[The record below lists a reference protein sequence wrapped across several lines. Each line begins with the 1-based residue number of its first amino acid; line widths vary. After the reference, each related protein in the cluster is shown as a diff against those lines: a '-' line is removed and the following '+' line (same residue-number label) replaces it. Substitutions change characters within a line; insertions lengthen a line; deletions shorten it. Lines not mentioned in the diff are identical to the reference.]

1 MVNRHSGSESVVPGI
16 EVLLSEQL
24 GLIRG
29 KRIGLITNHTGVD
42 RKLRHDIDAFI
53 STPGLRLVALFSPE
67 HGIRGT
73 VQAGEKVRSGVDEK
87 TGIPVYSLYGEKTQP
102 TEDML
107 KEVDVLVY
115 DIQDVGCRFYTYIST
130 LGQCM
135 EAAARK
141 KIPFIVLDRPNPLG
155 GEAVEGPSLKP
166 EFRSFV
172 GAFPIPIRYG
182 LTPGELAGFIKDTQK
197 LDVALAVAK
206 LKNWRRSQWYD
217 ETGLVWVPPSP
228 NIPTLEAALVYPGTC
243 LMEGTNLSEGRG
255 TTKPFELIGA
265 PWIDGLKLAESLNRT
280 NLPGVLFRATAFT
293 PTFSKFSGEACQG
306 VQLHIVDRKTFRPL
320 LTALAILKEIRSAY
334 PSQFQFTNK
343 HFDRLAGSDELR
355 KSLEQN
361 LAVEKIVAAWDASVK
376 EFEVARMKYLL
387 YP

>member
-1 MVNRHSGSESVVPGI
+1 MENASGSS
-16 EVLLSEQL
+16 
-24 GLIRG
+24 
-29 KRIGLITNHTGVD
+29 RITLAWD

-87 TGIPVYSLYGEKTQP
+87 TGILVYSLYGEKTQP

-141 KIPFIVLDRPNPLG
+141 KIPFIVLDRPTRW
-155 GEAVEGPSLKP
+155 VEKLWKGRRLP

-197 LDVALAVAK
+197 LDVALAVVK
-206 LKNWRRSQWYD
+206 LKSWRQP
-217 ETGLVWVPPSP
+217 VV
-228 NIPTLEAALVYPGTC
+228 
-243 LMEGTNLSEGRG
+243 
-255 TTKPFELIGA
+255 
-265 PWIDGLKLAESLNRT
+265 
-280 NLPGVLFRATAFT
+280 
-293 PTFSKFSGEACQG
+293 
-306 VQLHIVDRKTFRPL
+306 
-320 LTALAILKEIRSAY
+320 
-334 PSQFQFTNK
+334 
-343 HFDRLAGSDELR
+343 
-355 KSLEQN
+355 
-361 LAVEKIVAAWDASVK
+361 
-376 EFEVARMKYLL
+376 
-387 YP
+387 